1 MVSGMVLGTVSAPV
15 TTVNAENGT
24 TETKDTENE
33 VTNLITYTDV
43 NGKAIEGLSP
53 QTVKGTVG
61 STIKLLDG
69 YVFYPGIDQNTVL
82 IGNGQSQTVKVV
94 KKDQLV
100 SVVIKYIDESTKSKV
115 GSIGINNV
123 VDGQT
128 LSIPE
133 PTEDGYVLSDAN
145 ASVVAKDGAEYSINV
160 TKEVSNNVI
169 FKTADN
175 EQVGTATISGKKVG
189 DAVDVTSQLPNGYTT
204 KDANVTLQ
212 GNGNTQIVTVEKAV
226 DGITPFKSV
235 VTTNTKEQYTPLY
248 TKTGSLGT
256 RALLKGT
263 DWQTNNKMTLDG
275 VTYYQVST
283 TEWVKAS
290 DVTVKSTDNNTN
302 TNTDDDAVGATKS
315 DVNKVTTKDI
325 AVTQLYTR
333 DGEAIS
339 NRGLGRNS
347 AWATDLMKTVNGSK
361 MYRVATNEWVKASDI
376 L

>member
-1 MVSGMVLGTVSAPV
+1 
-15 TTVNAENGT
+15 
-24 TETKDTENE
+24 
-33 VTNLITYTDV
+33 
-43 NGKAIEGLSP
+43 
-53 QTVKGTVG
+53 
-61 STIKLLDG
+61 
-69 YVFYPGIDQNTVL
+69 
-82 IGNGQSQTVKVV
+82 GNGQSQTVKVV

-212 GNGNTQIVTVEKAV
+212 G
-226 DGITPFKSV
+226 
-235 VTTNTKEQYTPLY
+235 
-248 TKTGSLGT
+248 
-256 RALLKGT
+256 
-263 DWQTNNKMTLDG
+263 
-275 VTYYQVST
+275 
-283 TEWVKAS
+283 
-290 DVTVKSTDNNTN
+290 
-302 TNTDDDAVGATKS
+302 
-315 DVNKVTTKDI
+315 
-325 AVTQLYTR
+325 
-333 DGEAIS
+333 
-339 NRGLGRNS
+339 
-347 AWATDLMKTVNGSK
+347 
-361 MYRVATNEWVKASDI
+361 
-376 L
+376 